1 MATARKL
8 RTMDHYIEQV
18 LGQGAN
24 SETKKALDK
33 YGAAS
38 MRDVLVMSETT
49 IESLKIPAS
58 TAGDP
63 DEDVTRMTK
72 DLLLKVAAHNRYFC
86 QKHGVT
92 KVEDTDWSGM
102 TSDDFDEFLG
112 CYDPNSTA
120 STTKQQ
126 KTPAEE
132 F

>member
-49 IESLKIPAS
+49 IESLKKPAN

-63 DEDVTRMTK
+63 DEDI
-72 DLLLKVAAHNRYFC
+72 
-86 QKHGVT
+86 
-92 KVEDTDWSGM
+92 S
-102 TSDDFDEFLG
+102 
-112 CYDPNSTA
+112 
-120 STTKQQ
+120 
-126 KTPAEE
+126 
-132 F
+132 